1 MQYIHKNLKFILK
14 IKKLQTETI
23 NNETILFTFHFTFKY
38 SYLLYSMLNPQVKQE
53 PDIIKIKIGL
63 QDVGQQKV
71 YIGLL
76 I

>member
-1 MQYIHKNLKFILK
+1 
-14 IKKLQTETI
+14 
-23 NNETILFTFHFTFKY
+23 
-38 SYLLYSMLNPQVKQE
+38 MLNPQVKQE